1 MVEVIV
7 KACTYD
13 ELGACE
19 KDIANYELD
28 FYVSEVYNYN
38 LNLIKKERLGNKTEV
53 KEELAKKKLEIDL
66 KISEYC
72 CTIQLEMKNNMTVNS
87 STVAKLLAVT
97 MDRERV
103 VASIEELDKDI
114 NSNRAEVIMHELET
128 KFPFNKV
135 ASLFSKFNGIYF
147 TYQGYPLFD
156 GKIDTEIPL
165 K

>member
-1 MVEVIV
+1 MVELTV
-7 KACTYD
+7 KAYTYD
-13 ELGACE
+13 ELGDCE
-19 KDIANYELD
+19 KDNADYELD

-53 KEELAKKKLEIDL
+53 KEELEKKKLEID
-66 KISEYC
+66 KVIGGYC
-72 CTIQLEMKNNMTVNS
+72 QVIEVDMETTGTVNS

-114 NSNRAEVIMHELET
+114 NSNRVEVIMHELET

-147 TYQGYPLFD
+147 TYRGYPLFD
-156 GKIDTEIPL
+156 GKVDTEIPL